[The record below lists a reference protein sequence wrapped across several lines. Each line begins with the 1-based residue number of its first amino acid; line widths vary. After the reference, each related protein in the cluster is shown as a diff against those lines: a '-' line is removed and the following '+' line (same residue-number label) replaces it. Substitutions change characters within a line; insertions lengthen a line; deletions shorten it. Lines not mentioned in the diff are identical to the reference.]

1 MTPQE
6 IVIDAMLE
14 GMRVGILNYKIER
27 FRTGD
32 LIINFQNGLVMGDVR
47 LP

>member
-1 MTPQE
+1 MYPQE
-6 IVIDAMLE
+6 IVVDAMLE
-14 GMRVGILNYKIER
+14 AMKTGFLNYKIER

-32 LIINFQNGLVMGDVR
+32 LIINFQNGLVMGNVN